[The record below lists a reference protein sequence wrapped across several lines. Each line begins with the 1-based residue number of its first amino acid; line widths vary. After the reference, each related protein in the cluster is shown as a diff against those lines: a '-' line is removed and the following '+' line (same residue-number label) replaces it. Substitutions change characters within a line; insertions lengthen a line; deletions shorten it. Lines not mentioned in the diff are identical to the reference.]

1 MAATTLP
8 VDIDARPFAA
18 TGEAA
23 NLRAMALDPAQLP
36 DDVATLKAMLIASTA
51 RVATAEARALDLD
64 AQIAHLKL
72 MIAKEPLNNPPNM
85 AH

>member
-1 MAATTLP
+1 
-8 VDIDARPFAA
+8 
-18 TGEAA
+18 
-23 NLRAMALDPAQLP
+23 MALDPAQLP